1 MSLLTGQPTS
11 WEKRDSPMADTERY
25 WNPVLETLPAARL
38 RELQFRKFK
47 RIVSWA
53 YERSPFYRSVY
64 DESGFRPDM
73 LQTFAD
79 IPRVPKVEKSMLR
92 GAQEDKEPH
101 PYGDLL
107 AVPLRELPRFGRPL
121 ARPAVPS
128 TRGIPG
134 RTGTCLLY
142 TSDAADDLLCVDLGG
157 RR

>member
-53 YERSPFYRSVY
+53 YERSPSYRSVY

-79 IPRVPKVEKSMLR
+79 IPRVPKVETVSYTHLR
-92 GAQEDKEPH
+92 AHETKANLVCR
-101 PYGDLL
+101 LL
-107 AVPLRELPRFGRPL
+107 LEKK
-121 ARPAVPS
+121 
-128 TRGIPG
+128 
-134 RTGTCLLY
+134 
-142 TSDAADDLLCVDLGG
+142 
-157 RR
+157 